1 MGISLNKSISVS
13 SRVALGRSVERL
25 SRCAESLATGNAQVD
40 ATGRSIG
47 SSLQGDAQ
55 VIDVVLTGLK
65 QSKAM
70 FYIAEQGIKSLYD
83 TSTQMT
89 QVVAKA
95 KLGFMNDNLIKTTL
109 APVYQQLKAEL
120 DRIAEAINFNNQ
132 ALFNGSGNSVVAPV
146 RSNMSTTPNVHLT
159 GAKLDDNS
167 LDTDVA
173 ITDILPA
180 LSADIAGSAVTA
192 ANFKITADTASKIQ
206 FDTFGSQATYDKI
219 TNKTTITGVRLIYQ
233 DVNYTDSDTTTP
245 KIGKTDILIDDVK
258 LTVDGI
264 IEKNKTTLTGK
275 VTIVNT
281 ATEMQSKVVSF
292 RNSKNAAD
300 ADITIN
306 AGSLTAAT
314 AGNFE
319 TIYTGTKDTATPAN
333 YTTTI
338 SNIDAS
344 TVTLSGGETGKTKLE
359 FVTNRDLFASKV
371 SFDFPTLTLD
381 KLIPTL
387 NTTAYRGDDQPRTLT
402 NLQTEADANVDI
414 ALIDSL
420 VNKMVVELGNV
431 SAAQIRI
438 NNIIGQVETQTDETY
453 KAMSEILHTDI
464 PKAVEELAQVN
475 ANVQLTMITL
485 QRMVK
490 YVDQILILVQ

>member
-1 MGISLNKSISVS
+1 MGISLNKSITTV
-13 SRVALGRSVERL
+13 SRVALGRNVEKL
-25 SRCAESLATGNAQVD
+25 SRVAESLATGNAQVD

-83 TSTQMT
+83 TTTQMT

-95 KLGFMNDNLIKTTL
+95 KLGFMNDNLIRTTL
-109 APVYQQLKAEL
+109 APVYEQLKAEL

-132 ALFNGSGNSVVAPV
+132 ALFNGSGNTVLTPV
-146 RSNMSTTPNVHLT
+146 RSTMSTTPNVKLT
-159 GAKLDDNS
+159 AAKLNDSS
-167 LDTDVA
+167 LDVTSL
-173 ITDILPA
+173 DILPA
-180 LSADIAGSAVTA
+180 LSADISGSAVTA
-192 ANFKITADTASKIQ
+192 ANFKITADAASKIE
-206 FDTFGSQATYDKI
+206 FDTFGSQATYDNT
-219 TNKTTITGVRLIYQ
+219 TNQTTITGVRLIYQ
-233 DVNYTDSDTTTP
+233 DVNYTDSTGTP
-245 KIGKTDILIDDVK
+245 QTGKTDIMIDDVK

-264 IEKNKTTLTGK
+264 IAKDDTTLTGK
-275 VTIVNT
+275 ITIANT
-281 ATEMQSKVVSF
+281 DTEMQSKVVSF
-292 RNSKNAAD
+292 NNTKNAAGQG
-300 ADITIN
+300 ITIST
-306 AGSLTAAT
+306 GSLAAAT

-319 TIYTGTKDTATPAN
+319 TIYTGTQVGGN
-333 YTTTI
+333 YMATI

-344 TVTLSGGETGKTKLE
+344 TVTLSSGETGKTTFD

-387 NTTAYRGDDQPRTLT
+387 NTTAYRGANQPRALT
-402 NLQTEADANVDI
+402 NLQTESDANIDI

-475 ANVQLTMITL
+475 ANVQLTMMTL
-485 QRMVK
+485 QKMVK
-490 YVDQILILVQ
+490 YVEQILILVQ